1 VSNPLALNAAEID
14 AIRALQGGSIDPA
27 TDDPI
32 WDGLEDLGLVNLRE
46 TVGGAGTAPPPRVAT
61 LTPAGHDYPTP

>member
-1 VSNPLALNAAEID
+1 VSNPLALNASEID
-14 AIRALQGGSIDPA
+14 AIRALQGGSVDPA

-32 WDGLEDLGLVNLRE
+32 WDGLEDLGLVRLRE
-46 TVGGAGTAPPPRVAT
+46 TAGGPGPTPPRVAT